1 MDVLVRN
8 WNSFSCYGKKVLLKL
23 FSWTVELI
31 HKAKG
36 NNAFLVFTALAVIFT
51 APLAKAA
58 DMASA
63 EIIDT
68 EGAVIGMVIFE
79 ETPNGVLVYV
89 EVSGISPGG
98 HGIHLHAVGSCNP
111 DFKAAGGHINHN
123 LAKHGLKN
131 PEGPDNGDLPNLY
144 AASDGSARAE
154 FFTTRVSV
162 SGNAMPALLDE
173 DGSAV
178 IIHENP
184 DDHMTQPI
192 GGAGGRIGCGII
204 QPL

>member
-1 MDVLVRN
+1 MAGLVRN
-8 WNSFSCYGKKVLLKL
+8 WNSFSYHGKKILLKL
-23 FSWTVELI
+23 FSRPVELI
-31 HKAKG
+31 LKAKG
-36 NNAFLVFTALAVIFT
+36 NNAFLVFTTLVVIFA
-51 APLAKAA
+51 APFAKAA

-63 EIIDT
+63 EIIDR
-68 EGAVIGMVIFE
+68 EGAVIGMVTFE
-79 ETPNGVLVYV
+79 ETPNGVLVHV
-89 EVSGISPGG
+89 EVSGIPPGG
-98 HGIHLHAVGSCNP
+98 HGIHLHAVGSCDP
-111 DFKAAGGHINHN
+111 DFKAAGGHINPDH
-123 LAKHGLKN
+123 AKHGLRN

-154 FFTTRVSV
+154 FFTTRVSI